1 MTLGFLEAFLSDRN
15 AGCIPPQ
22 LAGCSA
28 SIPSL
33 MEEMLCHSP

>member
-1 MTLGFLEAFLSDRN
+1 MTLGFLETFLSDRN
-15 AGCIPPQ
+15 AG
-22 LAGCSA
+22 